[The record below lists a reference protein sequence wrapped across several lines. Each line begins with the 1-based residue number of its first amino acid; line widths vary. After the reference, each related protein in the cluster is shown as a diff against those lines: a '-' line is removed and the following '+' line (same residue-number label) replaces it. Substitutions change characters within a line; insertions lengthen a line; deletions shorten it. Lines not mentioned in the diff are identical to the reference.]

1 MYEKIKHSI
10 CVILQL
16 IKSQQKDS
24 KLNSDDED
32 FMIVLSET
40 FTKLCVRLLIQNN
53 FIEMKECVATS
64 SACMTRK
71 PRCAY
76 QVFLNKH
83 DLQHDSLLSH
93 SSYVHMYIWPRY
105 IIERCVCTSVGQRR
119 GHLGFNTKPNPYTA
133 CNLAVCTA
141 ARGTNFYIWLRV
153 SSDPSLL
160 SHRYIFRNKHIYIY
174 TKCNAA

>member
-1 MYEKIKHSI
+1 VEIILERIDQLAYVFIVAPFCYNTQQMYEKIKHSI

-32 FMIVLSET
+32 FMSVLSET

-93 SSYVHMYIWPRY
+93 SSYIHMYI
-105 IIERCVCTSVGQRR
+105 
-119 GHLGFNTKPNPYTA
+119 
-133 CNLAVCTA
+133 
-141 ARGTNFYIWLRV
+141 
-153 SSDPSLL
+153 
-160 SHRYIFRNKHIYIY
+160 
-174 TKCNAA
+174 